1 MKKTFIVLALMLLCA
16 IANAQM
22 TYHVVYIPGDGEH
35 QWGINFAPSFD
46 AQHLGVN
53 ANGVDAVTNN
63 PFSYDVDGLLSNNIG
78 INFSWFYGYET
89 VDRTINWGNYVS
101 LAYGLNP
108 FSGEVTMT
116 HNGVAEKHD
125 VSLTAQQVKLRF
137 NPFLSYRINDQF
149 SVNAGIGLTFAPVQF
164 GKVRLDG
171 EVVEKSNDAETTIL
185 SALLNSY
192 FDGNAGVKYWFSEEL
207 FVGLGVRYAFAN
219 ALDIFGSLSSEDANV
234 LEKTNGAVNLNMSEG
249 TGRYTI
255 LPKHPVQ
262 AVFTV
267 GFAW

>member
-1 MKKTFIVLALMLLCA
+1 MKKTFIVLALTLLCA
-16 IANAQM
+16 MANAQM

-46 AQHLGVN
+46 AQHLGID
-53 ANGVDAVTNN
+53 ADGVDAVTNN
-63 PFSYDVDGLLSNNIG
+63 PFSYDVDGLLSNSIG
-78 INFSWFYGYET
+78 INFSMFYGYET
-89 VDRTINWGNYVS
+89 VERTINWGNYVS

-125 VSLTAQQVKLRF
+125 VSVMAQQVKLRF
-137 NPFLSYRINDQF
+137 HPFLSYRINDQF

-164 GKVRLDG
+164 GKVKLDG
-171 EVVEKSNDAETTIL
+171 EVVEKSDDAETTIL
-185 SALLNSY
+185 SALFNTY
-192 FDGNAGVKYWFSEEL
+192 FDANAGVKYWFSEEM

-219 ALDIFGSLSSEDANV
+219 VLDIFGSLSADEENV
-234 LEKTNGAVNLNMSEG
+234 LENTNGVVSLNMTDG

-255 LPKHPVQ
+255 FPKHPIQ